1 MQRASRPLCTLFG
14 TGFKNCTVALRRQA
28 SWGHHA
34 PETLYKY
41 VHASDDRGKTWQHVG
56 LPGPMQWPQIFT
68 CASGAGDTIM
78 MPHSEMWYLM
88 FLNVC

>member
-1 MQRASRPLCTLFG
+1 MAS
-14 TGFKNCTVALRRQA
+14 RRQA
-28 SWGHHA
+28 SWGHYA

-68 CASGAGDTIM
+68 CASGAGLDARFDTADNRLICTGD
-78 MPHSEMWYLM
+78 S
-88 FLNVC
+88 

>member
-1 MQRASRPLCTLFG
+1 MPRHGC
-14 TGFKNCTVALRRQA
+14 RQA
-28 SWGHHA
+28 SWGHYA

-68 CASGAGDTIM
+68 CASGARLTYKGTAYSNPRPGIYQLRTM
-78 MPHSEMWYLM
+78 LELGA
-88 FLNVC
+88 

>member
-1 MQRASRPLCTLFG
+1 MPCHAC
-14 TGFKNCTVALRRQA
+14 RQA

-68 CASGAGDTIM
+68 CASGAR
-78 MPHSEMWYLM
+78 LM
-88 FLNVC
+88 RGPQHAATLTLSLTGPRSGKGQVQD